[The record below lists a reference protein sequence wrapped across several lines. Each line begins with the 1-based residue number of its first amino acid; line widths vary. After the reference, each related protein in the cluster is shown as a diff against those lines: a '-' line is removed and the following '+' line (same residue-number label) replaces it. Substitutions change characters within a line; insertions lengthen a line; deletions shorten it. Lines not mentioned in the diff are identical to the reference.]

1 MMNTANTKDSYTPH
15 QQSNNKQWLIAAF
28 LLGIMLLSRGGLI
41 AHVQDASWAIFFLVG
56 FYLRNY
62 LGLPILMLS
71 AIAIDFAVI
80 AARGGH
86 QDYYLTPSY
95 LFIIPAYSALWFA
108 GRFVANKYSE
118 SLKGLMTFIS
128 AAVIGVVACDV
139 ISSGGFYLMSA
150 PILELSMSELT
161 IRIVEFL
168 PLSLKTTMLYLS
180 IALVTHIAFIQARK
194 FTNTEQTHIS

>member
-1 MMNTANTKDSYTPH
+1 MMNTSSSYKPH
-15 QQSNNKQWLIAAF
+15 QQSKNTQWLIAAF
-28 LLGIMLLSRGGLI
+28 LLGIMLLTRGGLV

-71 AIAIDFAVI
+71 AIALDFAVI

-108 GRFVANKYSE
+108 GRYVANKYSE
-118 SLKGLMTFIS
+118 SLKGLMTFVG
-128 AAVIGVVACDV
+128 AAVVGIVACDV
-139 ISSGGFYLMSA
+139 ISSGGFYWMSA
-150 PILELSMSELT
+150 SSVDVSLAEFTS
-161 IRIVEFL
+161 RIVEFL

-180 IALVTHIAFIQARK
+180 IAAVVHMASMQARK
-194 FTNTEQTHIS
+194 FASSEQTHNS